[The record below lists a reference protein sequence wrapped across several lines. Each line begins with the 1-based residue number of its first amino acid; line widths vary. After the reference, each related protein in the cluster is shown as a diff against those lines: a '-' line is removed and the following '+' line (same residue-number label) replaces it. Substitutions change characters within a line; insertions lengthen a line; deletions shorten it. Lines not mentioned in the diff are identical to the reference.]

1 MAELTAKRDYL
12 SRAASEVVDFGRGLW
27 HGAIESPVNGAVQ
40 VLNQCGGGRPEL
52 HLVDLER
59 LNHSSSGI
67 AGTVVGKALDFYLLS
82 RLTGGLGGSGYVS
95 SSLRTGAIGA
105 AYIGLLEPTD
115 PNSKHFFKDRAQNAA
130 VALGTFAGMGAGA
143 AALDRSGLFALPA
156 TRSLA
161 GSLTYGGIAGLA
173 GGVAHAEV
181 DARLTKQRWATAP
194 ELFTDGLSYGLFGAA
209 YGGVGYGFNR
219 LTPVASRKL
228 AGTHEATAND
238 GTIAIRTWRRFS
250 FLPHARGEVDPA
262 VTQAIHQNAD
272 AVVRILPFR
281 NNPATGGIVTG
292 GKFGGGT
299 GFFIDKTGT
308 IATAKHVM
316 LSSESTRADGAIVQM
331 RNGNIR
337 IAEFVNPKPVS
348 NDYDV
353 ELLRISPQLARQSF
367 PKVGLP
373 TTTESYPAVKL
384 ASDAVLSPGES
395 VVALGFANRSSLAA
409 SPGKFVAMDN
419 SKPLM
424 AGGSKIADILL
435 RSAKLDALF
444 HPRQVSN
451 INVSPGDSGGPL
463 IRTKDGTV
471 IGVLSE
477 LWGGDGFAGRLV
489 HPQQGISEP
498 IEGLKQLYRSPTSST
513 PVV

>member
-1 MAELTAKRDYL
+1 MTELTANRDYL

-27 HGAIESPVNGAVQ
+27 QGAIESPVNGAVQ
-40 VLNQCGGGRPEL
+40 VANQFGAALPEL
-52 HLVDLER
+52 HVVDSQR
-59 LNHSSSGI
+59 LNHSAGVV
-67 AGTVVGKALDFYLLS
+67 AGTIVGKALDFYALS
-82 RLTGGLGGSGYVS
+82 RLTGGLGSMRTAALGSAC
-95 SSLRTGAIGA
+95 T
-105 AYIGLLEPTD
+105 GLLEPTD

-181 DARLTKQRWATAP
+181 DARLNKQRWATAP
-194 ELFTDGLSYGLFGAA
+194 ELFTDSLNCGLFGAA

-219 LTPVASRKL
+219 LTPVVSRKL
-228 AGTHEATAND
+228 TGTHEPTSNDD

-299 GFFIDKTGT
+299 GFLIDKTGT

-348 NDYDV
+348 NDYDI

-384 ASDAVLSPGES
+384 ASDAVLSPGEG

-424 AGGSKIADILL
+424 AGGARIADTLL

-471 IGVLSE
+471 VGVLSE

-498 IEGLKQLYRSPTSST
+498 IEGLKQLYRSASSST